1 MTSMLSSRQR
11 GAVRLAWRF
20 IAPYRGRVLGALL
33 ALLFTAA
40 ITLSMGQG
48 IKLLVDQGL
57 ATQSPAALRHSLLL
71 FFVLVLALAF
81 GTYTRFYLV
90 SWIGERVVADIR
102 RRVFDHL
109 IELHPGFYESNRS
122 SEIQSRLTADTTL
135 LQSVIG
141 SSLSMALRNLIML
154 IGGSILLVVTNPKLS
169 GIVLLALPLVVA
181 PILLF
186 GRRVR
191 ALSRQSQDRVADVGS
206 YVGEVLGQIKTV
218 QAYNHQDED
227 KRRFGESAEAAFDVA
242 RKRIAQRSWLI
253 TVVIV
258 LVLGAVGVMLWVGGM
273 DVIAGRI
280 SGGELAAFVFY
291 SLIVGSSFGT
301 LSEVIGELQR
311 AAGAAE
317 RIGELLRS
325 RNAIVAP
332 ERPQPLQRPVQGRIE
347 LQGVRF
353 AYPSRADSYA
363 IDGVDLQVAAGET
376 LALVGPSGAG
386 KSTLFDLLLRF
397 FDPQQGRILIDGVPI
412 DQLDPREL
420 RACFA
425 LVSQTPA
432 LFYGSIEDN
441 IRYGR
446 LDASQAEVEAAAR
459 AAHAHE
465 FIQRLPQGYQT
476 HLGEAGLGLSGGQ
489 RQRLAIARALLA
501 DAPILLLD
509 EATSALDAESEHL
522 IQQAL
527 PSLMAG
533 RTTLVIAHRLAT
545 VKQADR
551 IAVIERGRLAA
562 IGRHWPACR
571 ADRQQR
577 AVCAPGR
584 AAVRQ
589 LALRLDGGGGAGR
602 GDDDRRHGQPL
613 PPEQLLAEE
622 DQATE
627 RGDRRLQA
635 HQHAEG
641 TRGHACQG
649 DHFQAVRQRR

>member
-1 MTSMLSSRQR
+1 MLSILSSRQR
-11 GAVRLAWRF
+11 NALRMAWRF
-20 IAPYRGRVLGALL
+20 IAPYRGRVFGALL
-33 ALLFTAA
+33 ALMFTAA

-57 ATQSPAALRHSLLL
+57 ATQSPAALQQSIGL
-71 FFVLVLALAF
+71 FFVLVLALAI
-81 GTYTRFYLV
+81 GTFTRFYLV
-90 SWIGERVVADIR
+90 SWIGERFVADIR
-102 RRVFDHL
+102 KRVFNHL

-154 IGGSILLVVTNPKLS
+154 VGGSVLLVVTNPKLS
-169 GIVLLALPLVVA
+169 GIVLMALPLVVA
-181 PILLF
+181 PILIF

-218 QAYNHQDED
+218 QAYNHQAED
-227 KRRFGESAEAAFDVA
+227 KRRFGLSAEAAFDTA
-242 RKRIAQRSWLI
+242 RQRIAQRAWLI

-291 SLIVGSSFGT
+291 SLIVGSAFGT

-317 RIGELLRS
+317 RIAELLQA
-325 RNAIVAP
+325 RNEITPPATDALHLT
-332 ERPQPLQRPVQGRIE
+332 QPVQGRIE
-347 LQGVRF
+347 LQELRF
-353 AYPSRADSYA
+353 AYPSRPGSFAV
-363 IDGVDLQVAAGET
+363 DGIDLQVAAGET

-412 DQLDPREL
+412 QQLDPREL
-420 RACFA
+420 RSSFA
-425 LVSQTPA
+425 LVSQNPA
-432 LFYGSIEDN
+432 LFFGSVEDN
-441 IRYGR
+441 IRYGKTSAT
-446 LDASQAEVEAAAR
+446 LAEVEAAAR

-465 FIQRLPQGYQT
+465 FIMKLPNGYQT
-476 HLGEAGLGLSGGQ
+476 HLGDAGLGLSGGQ
-489 RQRLAIARALLA
+489 RQRLAIARALLV

-527 PSLMAG
+527 PPLMEG

-545 VKQADR
+545 VKSADR
-551 IAVIERGRLAA
+551 IAVIEHGKLAA
-562 IGRHWPACR
+562 IGSHSEL
-571 ADRQQR
+571 
-577 AVCAPGR
+577 VSSS
-584 AAVRQ
+584 
-589 LALRLDGGGGAGR
+589 
-602 GDDDRRHGQPL
+602 PL
-613 PPEQLLAEE
+613 YARLAE
-622 DQATE
+622 
-627 RGDRRLQA
+627 LQFSSE
-635 HQHAEG
+635 AE
-641 TRGHACQG
+641 AS
-649 DHFQAVRQRR
+649 V

>member
-1 MTSMLSSRQR
+1 MTSLLSSRQR
-11 GAVRLAWRF
+11 GAIRLAWRF

-40 ITLSMGQG
+40 ITLSIGQG

-57 ATQSPAALRHSLLL
+57 ATQSPAALRQSLLL

-154 IGGSILLVVTNPKLS
+154 VGGSVLLVVTNPKLS
-169 GIVLLALPLVVA
+169 GIVLAALPLVVA

-218 QAYNHQDED
+218 QAYNHQNED

-291 SLIVGSSFGT
+291 ALIVGSSFGT

-325 RNAIVAP
+325 SNAIVAP
-332 ERPQPLQRPVQGRIE
+332 EQPQHLPQPVRGRIE

-353 AYPSRADSYA
+353 AYPSRSDSYA
-363 IDGVDLQVAAGET
+363 IDGIDLQVAAGET

-397 FDPQQGRILIDGVPI
+397 FDPQAGRILIDGVPI

-425 LVSQTPA
+425 LVSQNPA
-432 LFYGSIEDN
+432 LFFGTVEDN

-446 LDASQAEVEAAAR
+446 LHASQAEVEAAAR
-459 AAHAHE
+459 AAYAHE
-465 FIQRLPQGYQT
+465 FIERLPQGYQT

-527 PSLMAG
+527 PTLMSG

-545 VKQADR
+545 VKQAER

-562 IGRHWPACR
+562 IGSHA
-571 ADRQQR
+571 
-577 AVCAPGR
+577 
-584 AAVRQ
+584 
-589 LALRLDGGGGAGR
+589 
-602 GDDDRRHGQPL
+602 
-613 PPEQLLAEE
+613 QLLAGSPLY
-622 DQATE
+622 A
-627 RGDRRLQA
+627 RLAQLQFGEA
-635 HQHAEG
+635 G
-641 TRGHACQG
+641 
-649 DHFQAVRQRR
+649 

>member
-1 MTSMLSSRQR
+1 MPSILSSRQR
-11 GAVRLAWRF
+11 TALRMAWRF

-33 ALLFTAA
+33 ALMFTAA

-57 ATQSPAALRHSLLL
+57 ATQSPAALQHSIGL
-71 FFVLVLALAF
+71 FFVLVFALAI
-81 GTYTRFYLV
+81 GTFTRFYLV
-90 SWIGERVVADIR
+90 SWIGERFVADIR
-102 RRVFDHL
+102 KRVFNHL

-154 IGGSILLVVTNPKLS
+154 IGGSVLLVVTNAKLS
-169 GIVLLALPLVVA
+169 GIVLMALPLVVA
-181 PILLF
+181 PILIF

-218 QAYNHQDED
+218 QAYNHQAED
-227 KRRFGESAEAAFDVA
+227 KRRFGLSAEAAFDTA
-242 RKRIAQRSWLI
+242 RKRIAQRAWLI

-291 SLIVGSSFGT
+291 SLIVGSAFGT

-317 RIGELLRS
+317 RIAELLQA
-325 RNAIVAP
+325 RNEITPPAADGVQLA
-332 ERPQPLQRPVQGRIE
+332 QPVQGRIE
-347 LQGVRF
+347 LQGLRF
-353 AYPSRADSYA
+353 AYPSRPGSFA
-363 IDGVDLQVAAGET
+363 IDGIDLDVAPGET

-397 FDPQQGRILIDGVPI
+397 FDPQEGRILIDGQPI
-412 DQLDPREL
+412 KQLDPADL
-420 RACFA
+420 RRSFA
-425 LVSQTPA
+425 LVSQNPA
-432 LFYGSIEDN
+432 LFFGTVEDN

-446 LDASQAEVEAAAR
+446 TDATLAEVQAAAK
-459 AAHAHE
+459 AAHAHG
-465 FIQRLPQGYQT
+465 FIMKLPDGYQT
-476 HLGEAGLGLSGGQ
+476 HLGDAGLGLSGGQ
-489 RQRLAIARALLA
+489 RQRLAIARALLV

-509 EATSALDAESEHL
+509 EATSALDAESEYL

-527 PSLMAG
+527 PLLMQG

-545 VKQADR
+545 VKSADR
-551 IAVIERGRLAA
+551 IAVIEHGKLAA
-562 IGRHWPACR
+562 IGSHSEL
-571 ADRQQR
+571 
-577 AVCAPGR
+577 V
-584 AAVRQ
+584 
-589 LALRLDGGGGAGR
+589 LSS
-602 GDDDRRHGQPL
+602 PL
-613 PPEQLLAEE
+613 YARLAELQFSHDAE
-622 DQATE
+622 TE
-627 RGDRRLQA
+627 A
-635 HQHAEG
+635 
-641 TRGHACQG
+641 
-649 DHFQAVRQRR
+649 